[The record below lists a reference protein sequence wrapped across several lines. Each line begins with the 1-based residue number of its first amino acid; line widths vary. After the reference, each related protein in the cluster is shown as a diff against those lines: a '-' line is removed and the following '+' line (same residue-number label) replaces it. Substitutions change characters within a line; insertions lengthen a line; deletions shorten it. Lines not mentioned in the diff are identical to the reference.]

1 MWVRELTRSQ
11 LEELKDKF
19 SFGWIARMKMPRFPM
34 MQWKT
39 SGMQRIFQIVSSLIT
54 TKEYALWKMIFSA
67 HVGDKEEIFMEKKC
81 DWIITILDSDAETTT
96 IKRFNGTKNEAK
108 KLLFQLSKED
118 SEGEEI
124 YDIAET
130 VDDVDEISDAEVE
143 VIGRRCD
150 LISTLF

>member
-1 MWVRELTRSQ
+1 
-11 LEELKDKF
+11 
-19 SFGWIARMKMPRFPM
+19 
-34 MQWKT
+34 
-39 SGMQRIFQIVSSLIT
+39 
-54 TKEYALWKMIFSA
+54 MIFSA

-81 DWIITILDSDAETTT
+81 DWIITILDSGAETAT

-130 VDDVDEISDAEVE
+130 VDDVDEISDAELFTETVF
-143 VIGRRCD
+143 VDRHFDYTAIKLAAIDSIALRRKK
-150 LISTLF
+150 